1 MDLCLMIEGQEGVSW
16 EQWQALAAACEEHGI
31 PTLFRSDHYIGFR
44 EPHNDVLDAWST
56 VTALAATTTSLRLG
70 TLVSP
75 GTFRHPSVLAK
86 MAASA
91 DQISGGRIEVGLG
104 AGWND
109 REHTAF
115 GLPFPD
121 MGTRFSIH
129 EEQLAIVRGLW
140 GPGTFTFDGEHY
152 QLDGIDAHPKPVQ
165 DPMPLIVGGKALPRS
180 VDLAVRYADEYNT
193 VFCPPAVAAERRG
206 IVMEACE
213 RAGRDPAT
221 MRFSV
226 MVTFMPAAD
235 EGELRART
243 ERMRAIGHEPDPD
256 VWIMGLPDQAGARLR
271 ELADA
276 GCDRVMLQMLL
287 HDDVD
292 QIALAAQLAE
302 AVS

>member
-1 MDLCLMIEGQEGVSW
+1 MIEGQEDVSW
-16 EQWQALAAACEEHGI
+16 EQWRAIAAACEEHGI
-31 PTLFRSDHYIGFR
+31 STLFRSDHYVGFVR
-44 EPHNDVLDAWST
+44 GESGQVLDAWST
-56 VTALAATTTSLRLG
+56 VTALAATTTTLRLG

-91 DQISGGRIEVGLG
+91 DRISGGRIEVGLG
-104 AGWND
+104 AGWNE
-109 REHTAF
+109 REHLAY
-115 GLPFPD
+115 GLPFPNQ
-121 MGTRFSIH
+121 GTRFSIH

-140 GPGTFTFDGEHY
+140 GPGPFTFDGEHY

-165 DPMPLIVGGKALPRS
+165 DPMPLIVGGKGRPRT

-193 VFCPPAVAAERRG
+193 VFCTPQVAAERRRA
-206 IVMEACE
+206 VMEACE

-226 MVTFMPAAD
+226 MVAFMPAAD

-243 ERMRAIGHEPDPD
+243 ERMRAIGQEPDPD
-256 VWIMGLPDQAGARLR
+256 VWVMGLPDQAGARLR

-292 QIALAAQLAE
+292 QIALAGELAR
-302 AVS
+302 ALS